1 MQHDSGVRRPAGE
14 LGLREL
20 PFSAA
25 PMVREVLAG
34 IGRTEDVR
42 FSPDNRRLAIATFF
56 RNSIT
61 LVDVEITEQAGCPQ
75 VALTG
80 AVELSAP
87 GVVWPHGVEFLDD
100 DTLVIASRECRVS
113 TYRLPRSRARRS
125 STTLTPVGA
134 AADAGYA
141 CVVEAGSVR
150 RTVVS
155 DGGFQLMVGDSVQGV
170 LTRHRIDTTAGALRS
185 GAGQVVAS
193 IGLGLPDGVAAT
205 ADGRFVA
212 VSNHDHHCVLVYDCD
227 AGRDPV
233 AVLRG
238 ALYPHGLSFTPD
250 DRHLVVA
257 DANGPHLVVFGTTT
271 AAWSGVHYPV
281 ATLQVMDDETFRRG
295 HHNSLEGGPKGLDID
310 RTGRVVAVTSQQQPL
325 AFFALDD
332 VLAQAVAPHDDDRRV
347 GYELGVIQ
355 EQAGMVTRMVQHER
369 ERSGRLRART
379 EEAEAAAREHAAA
392 LRALEQTKTFRFA
405 GPLRR
410 LSGRLRRG

>member
-1 MQHDSGVRRPAGE
+1 MQHDCGVLRPAGE

-20 PFSAA
+20 PVSAA
-25 PMVREVLAG
+25 PMVREVLAR

-61 LVDVEITEQAGCPQ
+61 LVDVEITEQDGRPQ

-80 AVELSAP
+80 AVELSGP
-87 GVVWPHGVEFLDD
+87 DVVWPVEFLDD

-113 TYRLPRSRARRS
+113 TYRLPSSGARRS

-141 CVVEAGSVR
+141 CIVEAGSVR
-150 RTVVS
+150 QTVVS
-155 DGGFQLMVGDSVQGV
+155 DGGFELLVCDSVQGV
-170 LTRHRIDTTAGALRS
+170 VTRHRIDATSGALRS
-185 GAGQVVAS
+185 GAGQVMAS
-193 IGLGLPDGVAAT
+193 VGLGLPDGVAAT

-212 VSNHDHHCVLVYDCD
+212 VSNHDHHCVLVYDRD

-238 ALYPHGLSFTPD
+238 AVYPHGLGFTPD

-369 ERSGRLRART
+369 ERSERLRART
-379 EEAEAAAREHAAA
+379 EEAEAAAREQATA

-410 LSGRLRRG
+410 LYGRLRRG